1 MASTTPILSPKR
13 ARVLTLKQEIAILE
27 MSKKVLQTIYL
38 HPRNGQ
44 CPYGNN
50 TFQKGTSLNSKLR
63 ILKSVLI
70 DEYII
75 HPSLPAS
82 AHNKLSLP

>member
-50 TFQKGTSLNSKLR
+50 TFQKGTSLTHQMRTTFDNLGGSEVRKRKEHL
-63 ILKSVLI
+63 L
-70 DEYII
+70 
-75 HPSLPAS
+75 
-82 AHNKLSLP
+82 